1 MLSSDWP
8 ATTTAAEGAG
18 LVEAAPS
25 LSPAP
30 STTALGTTTTA
41 AAGTGDGGG
50 TSLVSSLTRRRSRI
64 KRSRVRTLSSL
75 PWNTATCRAL

>member
-30 STTALGTTTTA
+30 STTALGTTTA
-41 AAGTGDGGG
+41 AAATGDGGA